1 MKSNDKEK
9 GEAKFLMWTRV
20 RVYPPFLMKLL
31 RRIFVRSHEPQ
42 INISS
47 Y

>member
-20 RVYPPFLMKLL
+20 RFLKKLL
-31 RRIFVRSHEPQ
+31 RRIFA
-42 INISS
+42 
-47 Y
+47 